1 MGELTTKEV
10 LEAAGARGAPM
21 SQKLLTDLARRGLV
35 GPPARRQ
42 RRVGGPGSE
51 SWWPDGTLERL
62 QQINELR
69 GEGLSYDDI
78 GARLGSETP
87 PKVRRLSATLWLPTD
102 RAEALAAV
110 CKKTRTPVLTLLQ
123 QGARLYHEAPLPVQE
138 ALRTVEEFQH
148 AVADPDTP
156 TDSTFNVWASILTAY
171 HEVLSQLQVG
181 QLPMPR
187 DPLLDGYLLW
197 RVLNDGWLTPKALRA
212 LRIAQEPVEQD
223 GEVVGTLT
231 VFSGRLK
238 LLRPLPSIAGD
249 SDRCWALAKELGA
262 VLVTADGRDFS
273 AAGAA
278 KSLAAV
284 GDWLRERNENGR

>member
-10 LEAAGARGAPM
+10 LEAAGARGKPM
-21 SQKLLTDLARRGLV
+21 SQKHLTDLARRGLV

-51 SWWPDGTLERL
+51 SWWPEGTVERL
-62 QQINELR
+62 TQIAALR
-69 GEGLSYDDI
+69 DEGLSYDDI
-78 GARLGSETP
+78 GARLGTETP
-87 PKVRRLSATLWLPTD
+87 AKVRRLSATLWLPTD
-102 RAEALAAV
+102 RAEALAAIG
-110 CKKTRTPVLTLLQ
+110 KRTRTPVLTLLQ
-123 QGARLYHEAPLPVQE
+123 QGARLYHEAPLPIQE

-148 AVADPDTP
+148 AVAGPDIP
-156 TDSTFNVWASILTAY
+156 TDSTFNVWASIITAY

-181 QLPMPR
+181 QLPVPR

-197 RVLNDGWLTPKALRA
+197 RVINDDWLTPKALRT

-223 GEVVGTLT
+223 GEVVATLT

-238 LLRPLPSIAGD
+238 LLRPLPSITGD
-249 SDRCWALAKELGA
+249 PDRCRALAKALGA
-262 VLVTADGRDFS
+262 VLVTADGRDYS
-273 AAGAA
+273 AANAA

-284 GDWLRERNENGR
+284 GDWLRERTEDGK

>member
-10 LEAAGARGAPM
+10 LEAAGAPGKPM
-21 SQKLLTDLARRGLV
+21 SQKLLTDLVRRGLV
-35 GPPARRQ
+35 GSSTRRQ

-51 SWWPDGTLERL
+51 SWWPEGTIERL
-62 QQINELR
+62 QQITAMR
-69 GEGLSYDDI
+69 DEGLSYDDI
-78 GARLGSETP
+78 GARLGTGTP

-110 CKKTRTPVLTLLQ
+110 SKRARTPVLTLLQ
-123 QGARLYHEAPLPVQE
+123 QGARLYHEAPQPVQE
-138 ALRTVEEFQH
+138 SLRTVEEFQH

-156 TDSTFNVWASILTAY
+156 TDITFNVWASIITAY

-181 QLPMPR
+181 QLPVPR
-187 DPLLDGYLLW
+187 DPVLDGYLVW
-197 RVLNDGWLTPKALRA
+197 RVINDDWLARQALRT
-212 LRIAQEPVEQD
+212 LRIAQEPVEQG

-249 SDRCWALAKELGA
+249 PDRCRALAKEHGA
-262 VLVTADGRDFS
+262 VLVTGEGHDFNH
-273 AAGAA
+273 AGAA
-278 KSLAAV
+278 QALARV
-284 GDWLRERNENGR
+284 GDWLREETKDA